1 MPHITEVNID
11 SSQIV
16 GKGHN
21 FDVTVTAKIKFS
33 EVERNIGLN
42 YNATIALY
50 EIDETMDVYS
60 GFPNNH
66 QLFLQRAT
74 RGGKD
79 GFLGFSTTQKLSAQT
94 GIVEIKHR
102 FSVAAIYEADGKMEL
117 KALVVCVP
125 ETATAMQWSSTK
137 EVQVVIS

>member
-11 SSQIV
+11 SSQVVITGNDFV
-16 GKGHN
+16 
-21 FDVTVTAKIKFS
+21 VTVIAKIKFS

-42 YNATIALY
+42 YNTTIALY
-50 EIDETMDVYS
+50 QIDETMDVYS
-60 GFPNNH
+60 VFPNNH

-94 GIVEIKHR
+94 GIVEIKHL
-102 FSVAAIYEADGKMEL
+102 FSVTAIREPDKKMEL

-125 ETATAMQWSSTK
+125 ETATAMQWSSIK
-137 EVQVVIS
+137 EVQVAFT